1 MHIARSCSVGGPF
14 GPGTG
19 DPNELWIGRPTVSA
33 VGRFRPSKVAGRGG
47 CRPKTR
53 TGEAGIILH
62 GSAKHPTPITVV
74 LVDDEQLIR
83 SALGQALSADGLD
96 LVGEAANAEAAIN
109 VVVDLRPDVVLI
121 DLKLPGTEGVQTIEQ
136 LTLLAPA
143 TRILI
148 LTRSEQNQVVE
159 AIIAGASG
167 YILKNATPDAI
178 TAAIRATAA
187 GETVI
192 SSQVAGK
199 LLERI
204 RERDIP
210 IAASTAAASAIRAV
224 LTARELEIFTRLAS
238 GKTNQ
243 QIGRELALSANT
255 IHNHIASILHKLQ
268 LDNRI
273 QAAVEAVRSGIS

>member
-1 MHIARSCSVGGPF
+1 V
-14 GPGTG
+14 
-19 DPNELWIGRPTVSA
+19 E
-33 VGRFRPSKVAGRGG
+33 
-47 CRPKTR
+47 
-53 TGEAGIILH
+53 
-62 GSAKHPTPITVV
+62 HPAHITVV

-96 LVGEAANAEAAIN
+96 LVGEAANADAAIN

-121 DLKLPGTEGVQTIEQ
+121 DLKLPGTDGVKTIEQ
-136 LTLLAPA
+136 LALLAPA

-167 YILKNATPDAI
+167 YILKNAAPEAI
-178 TAAIRATAA
+178 TTAIRATAA
-187 GETVI
+187 GECVI

-224 LTARELEIFTRLAS
+224 LTARELEIFTHLAS

-243 QIGRELALSANT
+243 QIGHELALSTNT

>member
-1 MHIARSCSVGGPF
+1 MAPSQRPAGTRS
-14 GPGTG
+14 
-19 DPNELWIGRPTVSA
+19 RPT
-33 VGRFRPSKVAGRGG
+33 
-47 CRPKTR
+47 
-53 TGEAGIILH
+53 
-62 GSAKHPTPITVV
+62 TVV

-83 SALGQALSADGLD
+83 GAVAQALSAGGLD
-96 LVGEAANAEAAIN
+96 LVGEAATAAEAID
-109 VVVDLRPDVVLI
+109 VVVEVRPDVVLI
-121 DLKLPGTEGVQTIEQ
+121 DLRLPGTDGVQTIEQ

-167 YILKNATPDAI
+167 YILKNATPEAI
-178 TAAIRATAA
+178 VAAIRATAA
-187 GETVI
+187 GESVI

-210 IAASTAAASAIRAV
+210 VANRNDLAATKIRAV
-224 LTARELEIFTRLAS
+224 LTVRELDIFTRLAS
-238 GKTNQ
+238 GKSNQ
-243 QIGRELALSANT
+243 EIGAELALSANT
-255 IHNHIASILHKLQ
+255 IHNHIASILRKLQ

-273 QAAVEAVRSGIS
+273 QAAAAAVRSGIS

>member
-1 MHIARSCSVGGPF
+1 LREH
-14 GPGTG
+14 
-19 DPNELWIGRPTVSA
+19 
-33 VGRFRPSKVAGRGG
+33 AGQ
-47 CRPKTR
+47 TR
-53 TGEAGIILH
+53 TREASIAPL
-62 GSAKHPTPITVV
+62 GSPEGKHPITVV

-83 SALGQALSADGLD
+83 TALGQALSADGLD
-96 LVGEAANAEAAIN
+96 LVGEAADAEGAIS

-121 DLKLPGTEGVQTIEQ
+121 DLKLPGAHGVQTIEQ
-136 LTLLAPA
+136 LARLAPA

-167 YILKNATPDAI
+167 YILKNAAPDAI

-187 GETVI
+187 GESVI

-210 IAASTAAASAIRAV
+210 VAASTAAASAIRAV
-224 LTARELEIFTRLAS
+224 LTARELEIFIRLAS
-238 GKTNQ
+238 GGTNQ
-243 QIGRELALSANT
+243 QIGHELALSANT